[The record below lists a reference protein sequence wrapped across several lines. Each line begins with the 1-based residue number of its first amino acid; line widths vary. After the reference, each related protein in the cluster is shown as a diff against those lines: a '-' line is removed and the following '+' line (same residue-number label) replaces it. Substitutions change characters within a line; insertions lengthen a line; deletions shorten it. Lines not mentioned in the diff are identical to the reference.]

1 MGGWKTVIPMSG
13 FGATEDFACLMS
25 RVQASG
31 GLASYLQVGTDRA
44 AGHHSDRFDFDETC
58 LGQALELLTRLAVR
72 MAGGGQEDTET
83 QTENDMEFLDEV
95 VRRKGIHVQLWLE
108 GEDGEGFGRGRVE
121 LLQLVDEL
129 GSLSKAAKQLG
140 MSYRGAW
147 GKIKKAER
155 IAGETLVDA
164 SGTKRDGY
172 SLTPAGRELVQRF
185 QQWYA
190 DVESFANKRAEVLFS
205 DFDKE

>member
-1 MGGWKTVIPMSG
+1 M
-13 FGATEDFACLMS
+13 
-25 RVQASG
+25 
-31 GLASYLQVGTDRA
+31 
-44 AGHHSDRFDFDETC
+44 
-58 LGQALELLTRLAVR
+58 
-72 MAGGGQEDTET
+72 
-83 QTENDMEFLDEV
+83 DEV

-155 IAGETLVDA
+155 IAGETLGRRFGDQA
-164 SGTKRDGY
+164 RRLLADSGGAGAGSAFSAMVCGCRKFCQETCG
-172 SLTPAGRELVQRF
+172 SLV
-185 QQWYA
+185 
-190 DVESFANKRAEVLFS
+190 
-205 DFDKE
+205 

>member
-1 MGGWKTVIPMSG
+1 MGK
-13 FGATEDFACLMS
+13 
-25 RVQASG
+25 AS
-31 GLASYLQVGTDRA
+31 
-44 AGHHSDRFDFDETC
+44 AG
-58 LGQALELLTRLAVR
+58 
-72 MAGGGQEDTET
+72 
-83 QTENDMEFLDEV
+83 
-95 VRRKGIHVQLWLE
+95 
-108 GEDGEGFGRGRVE
+108 GRVE

-190 DVESFANKRAEVLFS
+190 DVRKAFGQETCGSLV
-205 DFDKE
+205 

>member
-1 MGGWKTVIPMSG
+1 MAKFITAQEAAKLIPD
-13 FGATEDFACLMS
+13 GAT
-25 RVQASG
+25 V
-31 GLASYLQVGTDRA
+31 GLAGMGLSGWPEEVA
-44 AGHHSDRFDFDETC
+44 C
-58 LGQALELLTRLAVR
+58 AVR
-72 MAGGGQEDTET
+72 DSFKESG
-83 QTENDMEFLDEV
+83 MEFLDEV

-190 DVESFANKRAEVLFS
+190 DVESFAKKRAEALFS

>member
-1 MGGWKTVIPMSG
+1 
-13 FGATEDFACLMS
+13 
-25 RVQASG
+25 
-31 GLASYLQVGTDRA
+31 
-44 AGHHSDRFDFDETC
+44 
-58 LGQALELLTRLAVR
+58 
-72 MAGGGQEDTET
+72 
-83 QTENDMEFLDEV
+83 MEFLDEV

-121 LLQLVDEL
+121 LLQLVD
-129 GSLSKAAKQLG
+129 
-140 MSYRGAW
+140 
-147 GKIKKAER
+147 
-155 IAGETLVDA
+155 A

-190 DVESFANKRAEVLFS
+190 DVESFAKKRAEALFS

>member
-1 MGGWKTVIPMSG
+1 MGK
-13 FGATEDFACLMS
+13 
-25 RVQASG
+25 ASG
-31 GLASYLQVGTDRA
+31 
-44 AGHHSDRFDFDETC
+44 
-58 LGQALELLTRLAVR
+58 
-72 MAGGGQEDTET
+72 
-83 QTENDMEFLDEV
+83 
-95 VRRKGIHVQLWLE
+95 
-108 GEDGEGFGRGRVE
+108 GRVE

-129 GSLSKAAKQLG
+129 ALLSKAAKQLG

-172 SLTPAGRELVQRF
+172 SPTPAGRELVQGFSNGMRMSK
-185 QQWYA
+185 
-190 DVESFANKRAEVLFS
+190 VLPRNVRKPLFS